1 MCRAVPHR
9 VLEVNGERARVLEID
24 REHWV
29 RVEAMPDLQPG
40 EYVVVYAGQA
50 LERIPNDEAEDFLR
64 FNSEMEKMLE
74 DASQ

>member
-1 MCRAVPHR
+1 MCRAVPHK
-9 VLEVNGERARVLEID
+9 VLEVAGDRARVLEID

-40 EYVVVYAGQA
+40 EYVVIYAGQA

-64 FNSEMEKMLE
+64 FNREIEQMLE
-74 DASQ
+74 DASG